1 VRRPLSPI
9 VDDDPSDNMFIECA
23 VKLKADFIVT
33 GDKALRKIGKYK
45 NIQILS
51 PYEFLKVIDKKR
63 L

>member
-23 VKLKADFIVT
+23 VKLKAGFIVT
-33 GDKALRKIGKYK
+33 GDKALRKIGKYQDS
-45 NIQILS
+45 QILS
-51 PYEFLKVIDKKR
+51 PHEFLKVIDKKR